1 MQSWTSQ
8 EDEAFCTELKIMKN
22 REVEVETSGEV
33 LAKGKKLV
41 AKFEVTRCFC

>member
-8 EDEAFCTELKIMKN
+8 EDEAFCSELKIIIMKN
-22 REVEVETSGEV
+22 REVEVETSGEI

-41 AKFEVTRCFC
+41 AN